1 MLRHFLRDTDLTPAE
16 QAEVLDLAAVLKAD
30 RWMHKPLAGPQT
42 ATVIFDKT
50 STRTRYSFAAGIAD
64 LGGQSLIVNPGEAQM
79 GVKESI
85 SDTAKVLSRM
95 VSVIVWRTFAQSG
108 VDEMAQHATVPVIN
122 ALSDEYHPCQ
132 ILADL
137 QTIREHKGTTQ
148 GLTFAYLG
156 DAANN
161 MANSYL
167 LGMATAGMNVR
178 IAGPQGYLPDA
189 AVTDASRQ
197 RAQETGAQ
205 ILVTTDPAEA
215 LAGAD
220 VVCTDT
226 WVSMGQESEK
236 ADRAEV
242 FKAYTVD
249 QAAMD
254 QAAQDAIFLHC
265 LPAYRGSEVT
275 AEVIDGPQSV
285 VFDEAENRLHAQKA
299 LMVWLLARSGR
310 YDLESGAVRS

>member
-1 MLRHFLRDTDLTPAE
+1 MLRHFLRDTDLTPSE
-16 QAEVLDLAAVLKAD
+16 QSEVLGLADRVKAD
-30 RWMHKPLAGPQT
+30 RWAHRPLAGPQT

-50 STRTRYSFAAGIAD
+50 STRTRFSFAAGIAD
-64 LGGQSLIVNPGEAQM
+64 LGGQPLVVNPGEAQL

-95 VSVIVWRTFAQSG
+95 VSLIVWRTFAQSG
-108 VDEMAQHATVPVIN
+108 VDEMAEHATVPVIN

-137 QTIREHKGTTQ
+137 MTIREHKGDTR
-148 GLTFAYLG
+148 GLSFAYLG

-167 LGMATAGMNVR
+167 LGMVTAGMDVR
-178 IAGPQGYLPDA
+178 IAGPEGYLPDPAVVEAAEKRAEQTGA
-189 AVTDASRQ
+189 AV
-197 RAQETGAQ
+197 
-205 ILVTTDPAEA
+205 LVTTDPALA
-215 LAGAD
+215 LEGAD

-226 WVSMGQESEK
+226 WISMGQEDEK
-236 ADRAEV
+236 GDRAEV
-242 FKAYTVD
+242 FKPYTVD
-249 QAAMD
+249 RAAMER
-254 QAAQDAIFLHC
+254 AEPDAVFMHC
-265 LPAYRGSEVT
+265 LPAYRGCEVT

-299 LMVWLLARSGR
+299 LMIWLLAQADR
-310 YDLESGAVRS
+310 YDLDTGRIS